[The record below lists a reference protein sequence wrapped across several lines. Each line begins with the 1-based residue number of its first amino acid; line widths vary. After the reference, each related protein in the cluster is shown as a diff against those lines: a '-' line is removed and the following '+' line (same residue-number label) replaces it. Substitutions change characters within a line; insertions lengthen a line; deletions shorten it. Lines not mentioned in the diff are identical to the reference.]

1 MPWEMSASGRWRQK
15 RLFGERQA
23 IATSSLL
30 VRLDANDLL
39 HLVIACVAEDDALC
53 LALTC
58 RPICDLLSGPLSS
71 PRPGTL
77 VPRQL
82 QG

>member
-1 MPWEMSASGRWRQK
+1 MFASGRWRQK

-23 IATSSLL
+23 IAASSLL
-30 VRLDANDLL
+30 AQLDAKVLL

-71 PRPGTL
+71 PRPGAL
-77 VPRQL
+77 VPGQL